1 MPRQG
6 PNKFSWENARSSL
19 KGYDRSSLLQLVG
32 EMYRLSSANR
42 NFLQARLL
50 SDPEDRAKPFKKRLR
65 AALNPDAVGKDDHDL
80 AAAKRTM
87 QEFSQASSDPE
98 AIADLMI
105 YAVECGNRFTL
116 NCGDID
122 EEFYDGLIDIY
133 AAATKKVLHLPK
145 DVRNTYRRRLEKIM
159 KSSHGIGWGYHDGL
173 CDLFDKAFPEK

>member
-1 MPRQG
+1 L
-6 PNKFSWENARSSL
+6 SWQIARSSL
-19 KGYDRSSLLQLVG
+19 KGYDRDSLLKLVG
-32 EMYRLSSANR
+32 EMYRLSPANR

-87 QEFSQASSDPE
+87 REFSQASSDPE

-133 AAATKKVLHLPK
+133 AAAIKKILQLPK
-145 DVRNTYRRRLEKIM
+145 DARSTYRRRLEKIM
-159 KSSHGIGWGYHDGL
+159 ESSDGIGWGFHD
-173 CDLFDKAFPEK
+173 DLGNLFSRAFPEE

>member
-1 MPRQG
+1 MPRRG

-50 SDPEDRAKPFKKRLR
+50 SDPEDRAKPFKKKLR

-87 QEFSQASSDPE
+87 REFSQASSDPD

-122 EEFYDGLIDIY
+122 EEFYDGLIDY
-133 AAATKKVLHLPK
+133 LCSGNQEGAPTSEGCPEHLSQASGK
-145 DVRNTYRRRLEKIM
+145 NHEVVSWHRV
-159 KSSHGIGWGYHDGL
+159 GL
-173 CDLFDKAFPEK
+173 P

>member
-6 PNKFSWENARSSL
+6 LNKFSWKNARSSL
-19 KGYDRSSLLQLVG
+19 KGYDRDSLLKLVG
-32 EMYRLSSANR
+32 EMYRLSPENR
-42 NFLQARLL
+42 DFLQARLMP
-50 SDPEDRAKPFKKRLR
+50 DPDSATPFKKRLR
-65 AALNPDAVGKDDHDL
+65 ATLNPDAFGKFDYDL
-80 AAAKRTM
+80 ASAKRTM
-87 QEFSQASSDPE
+87 REFTRANSDPE

-122 EEFYDGLIDIY
+122 EEFYDGLIETY
-133 AAATKKVLHLPK
+133 AGAIKKVLQLPR
-145 DVRNTYRRRLEKIM
+145 DDRSTYRGRLEKIM

>member
-1 MPRQG
+1 M
-6 PNKFSWENARSSL
+6 SWQIARSSL
-19 KGYDRSSLLQLVG
+19 KGYDRDSLLKLVG
-32 EMYRLSSANR
+32 EMYRLSPANR

-87 QEFSQASSDPE
+87 REFSQASSDPE

-133 AAATKKVLHLPK
+133 AAAIKKILQLPK
-145 DVRNTYRRRLEKIM
+145 DARSTYRRRLEKIM
-159 KSSHGIGWGYHDGL
+159 ESSDGIGWGFHD
-173 CDLFDKAFPEK
+173 DLGNLFSRAFPEE

>member
-19 KGYDRSSLLQLVG
+19 KGYDRDSLLQLVG
-32 EMYRLSSANR
+32 EMYRLSPANR

-133 AAATKKVLHLPK
+133 AAATKKVLQLPK

>member
-1 MPRQG
+1 M
-6 PNKFSWENARSSL
+6 SWQIARSSL
-19 KGYDRSSLLQLVG
+19 KGYDRGSLLQLVG
-32 EMYRLSSANR
+32 EMYRLSPANR

-65 AALNPDAVGKDDHDL
+65 AALNPDSIGKDDHDL

-87 QEFSQASSDPE
+87 REFSQASSDPE

-122 EEFYDGLIDIY
+122 EEFYDGLIEIY
-133 AAATKKVLHLPK
+133 AAATKKVLQLPK
-145 DVRNTYRRRLEKIM
+145 DVRNIYRRRLEKII